1 MNDNEDLMI
10 INRSGIIIRMKVADL
25 RVVGRATQ
33 GVKLI
38 DLKDDIIAAV
48 TRVPSEDDNDE
59 EEYSDNEQQ
68 GEEIIENEN

>member
-1 MNDNEDLMI
+1 
-10 INRSGIIIRMKVADL
+10 MKVADL

-38 DLKDDIIAAV
+38 DLKEDDIIAAV